1 MNKADHSDSGITEQR
16 SEHEGSG
23 RGPASNAT
31 IRESFKPL
39 RIGSLSIWPPVVLA
53 PMAAVTNYPFR
64 TLCQRFGAGLCVG
77 EMVMARS
84 VVEGNPKAFKL
95 AQFGP
100 EETTRSLQ
108 LYGVDPKFVGAA
120 VRRLVSEARVDHLDF
135 NFGCPVRK
143 VTRKGGGA
151 AIPLKPTLLRDIVRS
166 AKASSGDVPV
176 TVKFRIGIDDSH
188 QTYLEA
194 GRIAQEEGCAAVTL
208 HARTA
213 EQLYA
218 GNARWEAIAELK
230 RTVTRIPVLGNGDIW
245 EASDALSMVRTTGCD
260 GVMVARGCLGRPWL
274 FRDMVD
280 AFNGHQP
287 QQSPRFGQVID
298 IMLEHARML
307 SDWIGEASAMRAFRR
322 HSAWYTKGFRCSA
335 QLRQRLMRVS
345 TLDALQSVLADVDQN
360 ESFPDAVRG
369 LPRGKSGRYQK
380 VALPEG
386 YICNFDES
394 SG

>member
-1 MNKADHSDSGITEQR
+1 LVD
-16 SEHEGSG
+16 
-23 RGPASNAT
+23 GPASNVAT
-31 IRESFKPL
+31 PETFKPL
-39 RIGSLSIWPPVVLA
+39 RIGAFSIWPPVVLA

-84 VVEGNPKAFKL
+84 IVENSPKALKL

-100 EETTRSLQ
+100 EEKTRSLQ

-120 VRRLVSEARVDHLDF
+120 TRRLVSEIRVDHLDL

-151 AIPLKPTLLRDIVRS
+151 AIPLKPDLLRDIVLS
-166 AKASSGDVPV
+166 AVANAGTVPV
-176 TVKFRIGIDDSH
+176 TMKFRMGIDDRN
-188 QTYLEA
+188 QTFLEA

-213 EQLYA
+213 EQLYS
-218 GNARWEAIAELK
+218 GRARWEAITELK
-230 RTVTRIPVLGNGDIW
+230 RAITRIPVLGNGDIW

-274 FRDMVD
+274 FRDLVD
-280 AFNGHQP
+280 AFSGRQP
-287 QQSPRFGQVID
+287 QQPPRFGQVID

-335 QLRQRLMRVS
+335 QLRQRLTSVS
-345 TLDALQSVLADVDQN
+345 TLDALQSVLADADRN
-360 ESFPDAVRG
+360 EPFPSAVKG
-369 LPRGKSGRYQK
+369 LPRGKSGRFQK
-380 VALPEG
+380 VVLPDG
-386 YICNFDES
+386 YL
-394 SG
+394 